1 MSKIKNNPLL
11 KGASGMLGN
20 VIVYRE
26 VRGNVIMANR
36 PKRSGV
42 LTEHQE
48 AAKSKFLRAVQY
60 AKKQLADPVTRA
72 EYEAGITERK
82 FSAFTVA
89 LTDFLTPPKV
99 SMIDVSRYNGGIG
112 DVLAI
117 TAFDDFKVTSVQV
130 TVTAGTGDVLE
141 QGEAQLQP
149 DTIDDWRYATTVA
162 NAALPGTKVTIT
174 VRDKPGN
181 VTVSEKVL

>member
-36 PKRSGV
+36 PKKSGV
-42 LTEHQE
+42 PTVHQE

-60 AKKQLADPVTRA
+60 AKKQLADPVARA

-82 FSAFTVA
+82 SSAFAVA
-89 LTDFLTPPKV
+89 LTDYLKPPKV
-99 SMIDVSRYNGGIG
+99 GAIDGSRYNGAIG
-112 DVLAI
+112 DVLSI

-130 TVTAGTGDVLE
+130 TITGSTGGILE

-149 DTIDDWRYATTVA
+149 DTIDDWRYAATVA
-162 NAALPGTKVTIT
+162 NAALPGTKIIVT

-181 VTVSEKVL
+181 VTVAEKVL